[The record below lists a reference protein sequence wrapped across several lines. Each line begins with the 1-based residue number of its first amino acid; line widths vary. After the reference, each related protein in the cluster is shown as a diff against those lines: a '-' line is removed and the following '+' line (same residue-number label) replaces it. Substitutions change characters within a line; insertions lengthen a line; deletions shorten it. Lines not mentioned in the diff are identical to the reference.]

1 MVAYST
7 TINYKLTDMIKN
19 LLTIVAAALTLSST
33 TVARGAEP
41 EAVKPNYALAEQFS
55 PTKVRRLVP
64 QTTIR
69 PNWFKG
75 ETKFWYSWRTPD
87 AITYYIV
94 DPASG
99 KQSEMWSMEE
109 LAEKVTLATGD
120 AFDAEHLPIANIE
133 LKDDRYVLFDITPDD
148 VRVKPNDYPRL
159 DEEGKPVV
167 HHFQWDLQAK
177 ELEAIE
183 SREKRYPEWANVS
196 PDGRIAVYQKNN
208 NLWYMT
214 TEDVEK
220 LIADPKDSTIVEHAI
235 TTDAVESNAYHWFE
249 DCIEQVKE
257 DDRVR
262 VLLQWSPDSKH
273 FATVRSYTD
282 MLKDFWVI
290 NILKERPEL
299 FTYKYQMPGEEG
311 PDFKLEI
318 FDTENFER
326 REITALEKYEQQML
340 FICPK
345 PLSKAA
351 MYERPVRAVWQGD
364 NSSFYVLRQSRDIK
378 RVDLCRVDVATGE
391 VTEVVHEEMQTS
403 IEYRYPH
410 LVNGGKEA
418 IEWSER
424 TGWAHLYRYSESGEL
439 LNQITKG
446 AWHVSEVL
454 GVDDT
459 RKVIY
464 FTATGYNKEENPYY
478 LHLFRVNFDG
488 SGLKQLD
495 PTGFNGEFSLSEDC
509 RYFTTTYSR
518 VDTAPVSELYS
529 TDGRKIL
536 TLQEVDMTPLLA
548 TGYKYPEPFVVKAA
562 DGITDIHGVMYKP
575 YDFDPE
581 KRYPIIEYVYPG
593 PQTEAVEQSW
603 YGHLNRTDRLAQL
616 GFIVITVGNRG
627 GHPDRSK
634 WYHNYGYGNLR
645 DYGLADKVVAAQQLA
660 ARHSFIDISRVG
672 IHGHSGGGFMST
684 AAILMYPDFFD
695 VAVSCAGNHD
705 NNIYNRWWSEK
716 HHGINEKTNEDGET
730 IFEYH
735 ISQNPE
741 IAARLKGHL
750 LLVHGDI
757 DENVHPGNTLRVV
770 DALIRANKRF
780 DMLLLPGQRH
790 GFGDMNEYFFWRMAD
805 YFAEHLLGERETS
818 TDIPQLNNDI

>member
-1 MVAYST
+1 M
-7 TINYKLTDMIKN
+7 LRN
-19 LLTIVAAALTLSST
+19 LLLLVAAATTLASAT
-33 TVARGAEP
+33 TARASQP
-41 EAVKPNYALAEQFS
+41 EAVKPNYELAERFS
-55 PTKVRRLVP
+55 PNKVRRLVP
-64 QTTIR
+64 QTAVH
-69 PNWFKG
+69 PHWFKG
-75 ETKFWYSWRTPD
+75 DTKFWYEWRTVD
-87 AITYYIV
+87 GANYYIV

-99 KQSEMWSMEE
+99 KQQLMWSMDE

-120 AFDAEHLPIANIE
+120 AFDAQHLPIRNIE
-133 LKDDRYVLFDITPDD
+133 LKDDNRVLFDICPDD

-159 DEEGKPVV
+159 DDEGKPVV
-167 HHFQWDLQAK
+167 HHFEWNIAK
-177 ELEAIE
+177 GELTQFEE
-183 SREKRYPEWANVS
+183 REKRYPEWANVS

-208 NLWYMT
+208 NLYYMT

-220 LIADPKDSTIVEHAI
+220 LLKDAKDSTIVEHAI

-249 DCIEQVKE
+249 DCIEQIKE

-273 FATVRSYTD
+273 FATVRSYTE
-282 MLKDFWVI
+282 MLEDFWVI
-290 NILKERPEL
+290 NILKKRPEL
-299 FTYKYQMPGEEG
+299 FTYKYQMPGEDS
-311 PDFKLEI
+311 PIFKLEV
-318 FDTENFER
+318 FNTETMER
-326 REITALEKYEQQML
+326 KEVAMDKYEQQML
-340 FICPK
+340 FICPQ
-345 PLSKAA
+345 PHTHKAG
-351 MYERPVRAVWQGD
+351 YDRPYRMVWQGD
-364 NSSFYVLRQSRDIK
+364 NESFYVLRQSRDIK
-378 RVDLCRVDVATGE
+378 RVDLCKVNIASGE
-391 VTEVVHEEMQTS
+391 VKEVVHEEMNTS
-403 IEYRYPH
+403 IEYRYPYTA
-410 LVNGGKEA
+410 NGGKEV

-424 TGWAHLYRYSESGEL
+424 TGWAHLYRYAEDGTL
-439 LNQITKG
+439 INQITKG
-446 AWHVSEVL
+446 AWHVSDVL
-454 GVDDT
+454 GVDDS

-464 FTATGYNKEENPYY
+464 FTATGYNKDENPYY

-495 PTGFNGEFSLSEDC
+495 PKGFNGQFSLSDDC

-518 VDTAPVSELYS
+518 VDTAPVSELYT
-529 TDGRKIL
+529 TDGRKLL
-536 TLQEVDMTPLLA
+536 TLQEVDMEPLFA
-548 TGYKYPEPFVVKAA
+548 TGYKFPEPFVVKSA
-562 DGITDIHGVMYKP
+562 DGVTDIHGVMYKP
-575 YDFDPE
+575 YDFDPT
-581 KRYPIIEYVYPG
+581 KKYPIIEYVYPG

-603 YGHLNRTDRLAQL
+603 FIHLNRTDRLAQL

-660 ARHSFIDISRVG
+660 ARYDYIDITRVG

-716 HHGINEKTNEDGET
+716 HHGIREKVTEDGET

-735 ISQNPE
+735 ISENPE
-741 IAARLKGHL
+741 IASRLKGNL

-757 DENVHPGNTLRVV
+757 DENVHPGCTLRVV

-805 YFAEHLLGERETS
+805 YFSEHLLGERETT
-818 TDIPQLNNDI
+818 TDIPQLNNDL